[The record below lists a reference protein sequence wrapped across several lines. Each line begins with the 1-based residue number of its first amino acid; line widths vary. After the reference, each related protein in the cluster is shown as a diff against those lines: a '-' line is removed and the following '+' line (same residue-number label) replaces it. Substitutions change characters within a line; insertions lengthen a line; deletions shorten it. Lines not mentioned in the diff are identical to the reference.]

1 MLGRAEPAIA
11 AHGGPTMALR
21 GSTSRSRLPL
31 LNLFVSQP
39 ISARPLMD
47 IRRGSWT
54 PSQWA
59 IVIALMLAGGSV
71 LSYPGGTVRDEST
84 RVYSFT
90 HNFLSDLGSTV
101 AFNGQPNVAGAV
113 LFGLSILIMVL
124 VLAGSI
130 VVAVRLLSAT
140 PRARPFARLAA
151 VASVLVCA
159 GFLGVALTPADRA
172 WSLHIAFSRLA
183 FWSFPVTTALLSIA
197 TARDAR
203 FRPRA
208 TVGWVTLTIVLAGL
222 IAMARLGPTA
232 DTEHGLVTRVITQK
246 IMAVSVLV
254 VLWVESREAEVV
266 SSRESLKRLD
276 QPAG

>member
-1 MLGRAEPAIA
+1 
-11 AHGGPTMALR
+11 
-21 GSTSRSRLPL
+21 
-31 LNLFVSQP
+31 
-39 ISARPLMD
+39 MD
-47 IRRGSWT
+47 IRRGSWAPT
-54 PSQWA
+54 QWA
-59 IVIALMLAGGSV
+59 IVIALMLTGGSV

-84 RVYSFT
+84 RAYSFS

-101 AFNGQPNVAGAV
+101 AFNGQRNVVGAV
-113 LFGLSILIMVL
+113 LFGLSVLIMVL
-124 VLAGSI
+124 VFAGSI

-140 PRARPFARLAA
+140 PGARPFARLAA

-172 WSLHIAFSRLA
+172 WSLHIVFSRVA
-183 FWSFPVTTALLSIA
+183 FYSFPVTTALLAIA

-254 VLWVESREAEVV
+254 VLWIESREAQVV
-266 SSRESLKRLD
+266 SSQESLTRLE